1 MPRPPKPAG
10 TAADQIL
17 AVRLTKAD
25 HALVGELVGHHRAE
39 LSKLHVAGSVTPA
52 DLIRTLLRREA
63 ERVGLRGAEPSPQP
77 TPVLPAPP
85 APPAPE
91 PPSPPRPE
99 PSEETPEPP
108 ALRASRTKTAR
119 PKTSRPAKKK
129 QTGRGH
135 R

>member
-25 HALVGELVGHHRAE
+25 HALVGELVAHHRAE

-52 DLIRTLLRREA
+52 DVIRTLLRREA
-63 ERVGLRGAEPSPQP
+63 ERVGLRRAEPV
-77 TPVLPAPP
+77 TPPPPAPP
-85 APPAPE
+85 APPPD
-91 PPSPPRPE
+91 PSPHPRPE
-99 PSEETPEPP
+99 PSEETPKPGP
-108 ALRASRTKTAR
+108 TRSPRSK
-119 PKTSRPAKKK
+119 PKTGRPAKKK
-129 QTGRGH
+129 STGRGH